1 MKMED
6 EKIRKMFDEYAPRLS
21 SDSQFLD
28 KLQQELDVVG
38 FVKQSNA
45 EALRRNRMALVVAAL
60 TGLVVGFGLA
70 QAVPYIGAVVEGWSK
85 SPSSSP
91 LLLMLVDNC
100 FGVAWLMV
108 GLLSA
113 FIAFNTYEI
122 SLVLQSR
129 KRRA

>member
-1 MKMED
+1 MED
-6 EKIRKMFDEYAPRLS
+6 DKIKGLFEGFAPQLS

-28 KLQQELDVVG
+28 KLQRELDGVE

-45 EALRRNRMALVVAAL
+45 KALRRNRRALVVAAL

>member
-1 MKMED
+1 MED
-6 EKIRKMFDEYAPRLS
+6 DKIKGLFEGFAPQLS

-28 KLQQELDVVG
+28 KLQRELDGVE

-45 EALRRNRMALVVAAL
+45 KALRRNRRALVVAAL

-70 QAVPYIGAVVEGWSK
+70 QAVPYIGAVVEGWSE